1 MRTSLRL
8 SRTIAL
14 AALPAIMLAGCK
26 ASKDSEKAESGTE
39 AAAPA
44 TEGEAAKAAKAD
56 GAFDISTIPVST
68 AALGAFPYIAL
79 PEGYSNERY
88 GETKKEF
95 ARFPFWVND
104 KVHWVEGQFYG
115 TIFSA
120 VPGKDYSQF
129 EVEKNFEALMK
140 QMGAV
145 QVGNSKIPSAVTD
158 TWTDEIKQ
166 GFIDGLG
173 DVYSEPVKTWVIRR
187 DDGNIWVHM
196 TSNTASGAYI
206 VGKEK
211 AFKQTSSLISAS
223 DLKKAIDTSGKVAL
237 QVNFATDKTD
247 ILPDSQPQI
256 DQVVK
261 LLTDDPAL
269 KLAVGGHTDNTG
281 DKAHNQQ
288 LSEGR
293 AKSVVSALTAKG
305 VAAARLTA
313 KGYGDTQPVADN
325 ATEEGKAKN
334 RRVELVKA

>member
-1 MRTSLRL
+1 MRPTPRFVATLALL
-8 SRTIAL
+8 SAPALML
-14 AALPAIMLAGCK
+14 AACKPATDTGADTAE
-26 ASKDSEKAESGTE
+26 ASKTETVTPAETTD
-39 AAAPA
+39 AA
-44 TEGEAAKAAKAD
+44 TT
-56 GAFDISTIPVST
+56 GAFDISKIPMST
-68 AALGAFPYIAL
+68 VALGAFPYITL

-104 KVHWVEGQFYG
+104 KEHWVEGQFYG

-129 EVEKNFEALMK
+129 EVEKNFDALMK

-166 GFIDGLG
+166 GFIDGIG
-173 DVYSEPVKTWVIRR
+173 NVYSEPVKTWVVRR
-187 DDGNIWVHM
+187 DDGNIWVHLV
-196 TSNTASGAYI
+196 TNSASGAYI

-211 AFKQTSSLISAS
+211 AFEQTSGLIPAS
-223 DLKKAIDTSGKVAL
+223 ELKKQIDASGKVAL
-237 QVNFATDKTD
+237 QVNFATGKTD

-256 DQVVK
+256 DQVVQ
-261 LLTDDPAL
+261 LLNEDKDL
-269 KLAVGGHTDNTG
+269 KLAVGGHTDNVG
-281 DKAHNQQ
+281 NKAMNQK
-288 LSEGR
+288 LSDGR
-293 AKSVVSALTAKG
+293 AKSVVAAITGKG
-305 VAAARLTA
+305 IEASRLTA
-313 KGYGDTQPVADN
+313 KGFGDTQPVADN